1 MLTSDPGISD
11 PGGNNEAQ
19 RGSEMKQGQGQ
30 GTSDGS
36 RGQETEHSKASICL
50 EAVSNVSDVYT
61 SVNSGGRG
69 DTDPNQ
75 NFTFHVKRQF
85 EGVKGFL

>member
-1 MLTSDPGISD
+1 MVTSDPGISD

-19 RGSEMKQGQGQ
+19 RGSEMKQGQAR
-30 GTSDGS
+30 TSDGS

-69 DTDPNQ
+69 DTNPNQ
-75 NFTFHVKRQF
+75 NFTFHVKCQF
-85 EGVKGFL
+85 DGVKGFL

>member
-1 MLTSDPGISD
+1 MVTSDPGISD

-19 RGSEMKQGQGQ
+19 RGSEMKQGQGR
-30 GTSDGS
+30 TSDGS

-50 EAVSNVSDVYT
+50 EAVSSVSDVYT
-61 SVNSGGRG
+61 SANSGGRG

-75 NFTFHVKRQF
+75 NFTFHVKCQF
-85 EGVKGFL
+85 DGVKGFL